1 MRVST
6 AGDLGNLVRERRQDL
21 RMSQQTLADL
31 AGVDRSWLSTVEG
44 GHVRAEFGRLL
55 ALVTA
60 LGMSFDLAA
69 DDDLHESDNEDSTN
83 NLADGD
89 AASAVN
95 LDQLLRSFD
104 RDETR

>member
-1 MRVST
+1 MKVFT
-6 AGDLGNLVRERRQDL
+6 AGDLGNLVRERRHDL
-21 RMSQQTLADL
+21 RMSQQALADL

-60 LGMSFDLAA
+60 LGMSFDLAV
-69 DDDLHESDNEDSTN
+69 DDDLKDSSNDN
-83 NLADGD
+83 NLADDD
-89 AASAVN
+89 APSAVN
-95 LDQLLRSFD
+95 LDRLLRSFD